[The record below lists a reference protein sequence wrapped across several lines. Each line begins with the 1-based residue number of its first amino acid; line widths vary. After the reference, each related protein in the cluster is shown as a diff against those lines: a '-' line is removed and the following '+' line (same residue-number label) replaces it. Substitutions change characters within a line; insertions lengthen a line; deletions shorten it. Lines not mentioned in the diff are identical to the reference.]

1 MSAGGGPGPLIRP
14 YALTEGRT
22 APRRADLAIEDLV
35 GTDPTAGSLG
45 PWLSDEHH
53 AIARLCQEIIS
64 VAEVAARLEL
74 PLGVARILVGDL
86 ADRGFVTI
94 YRAPS
99 SEGAPRV
106 ALLEQVLQGL
116 QQL

>member
-1 MSAGGGPGPLIRP
+1 MNAGADHGPLIRP

-22 APRRADLAIEDLV
+22 ESSRADLALEDLV
-35 GTDPTAGSLG
+35 GTDPKAGSPG

-53 AIARLCQEIIS
+53 AIARLCQETIS

-74 PLGVARILVGDL
+74 PLGVACILVSDL
-86 ADRGFVTI
+86 ADRGLVTI

-99 SEGAPRV
+99 LKGRPQV